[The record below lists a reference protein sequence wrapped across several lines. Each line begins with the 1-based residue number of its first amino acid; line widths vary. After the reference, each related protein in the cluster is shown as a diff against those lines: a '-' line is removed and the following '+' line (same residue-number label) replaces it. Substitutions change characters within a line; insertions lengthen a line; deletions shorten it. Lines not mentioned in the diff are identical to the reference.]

1 MYPGPKSFSE
11 SVKRVEPSWQLSAG
25 CFHSSH
31 GESKTA
37 QLMARTAG
45 LRGRRFSQNV
55 PQKSNTDCG
64 YPTFDL
70 FSERFPLQELPGQ
83 CTWRDGPSVQLLGTD
98 VVARNTDLIVY

>member
-1 MYPGPKSFSE
+1 
-11 SVKRVEPSWQLSAG
+11 
-25 CFHSSH
+25 
-31 GESKTA
+31 
-37 QLMARTAG
+37 MARTAG

>member
-1 MYPGPKSFSE
+1 
-11 SVKRVEPSWQLSAG
+11 
-25 CFHSSH
+25 
-31 GESKTA
+31 
-37 QLMARTAG
+37 MARTAGLQGRRACEDGGPARTSG

-83 CTWRDGPSVQLLGTD
+83 CTWRDGPSVQLLGMD